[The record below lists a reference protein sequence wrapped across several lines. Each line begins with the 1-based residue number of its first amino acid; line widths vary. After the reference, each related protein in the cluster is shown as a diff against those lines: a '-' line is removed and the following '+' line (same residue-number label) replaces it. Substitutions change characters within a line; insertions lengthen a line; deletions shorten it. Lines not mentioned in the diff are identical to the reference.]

1 MRDFSIDLIW
11 TKIQIAFTALGGWL
25 GYFLGG
31 MDGLMIALIVL
42 MTLDYISGVMCAI
55 IDKKL
60 SSAVGFKGVCK
71 KVFILMLVG
80 VAHIIDLHVVGTGS
94 ALRGTVICFYMSN
107 EGLSLLENAA
117 HVGLPI
123 PDKLKD
129 TLRISQPWNEP
140 DGNLPQSALLLGFS
154 ADAVDQL
161 PRVLPAVQDHP
172 LVYEKSRPSGI
183 CVCGSLFRH
192 QTAFRSG
199 ISLFPQRCSF
209 GPVVWRRSRRLLHH
223 GHQNPCSWSGNEY
236 PNGCRS
242 DTGYAHRLSCFPRQ

>member
-11 TKIQIAFTALGGWL
+11 TKIQIAFTGLGGWL

-42 MTLDYISGVMCAI
+42 MTLDYVSGVMCAI

-60 SSAVGFKGVCK
+60 SSAVGFKGICK

-94 ALRGTVICFYMSN
+94 ALRGAVICFYMSN

-129 TLRISQPWNEP
+129 ILSQLHDKDRKEEP
-140 DGNLPQSALLLGFS
+140 T
-154 ADAVDQL
+154 DQGGG
-161 PRVLPAVQDHP
+161 
-172 LVYEKSRPSGI
+172 E
-183 CVCGSLFRH
+183 
-192 QTAFRSG
+192 
-199 ISLFPQRCSF
+199 
-209 GPVVWRRSRRLLHH
+209 
-223 GHQNPCSWSGNEY
+223 
-236 PNGCRS
+236 
-242 DTGYAHRLSCFPRQ
+242 